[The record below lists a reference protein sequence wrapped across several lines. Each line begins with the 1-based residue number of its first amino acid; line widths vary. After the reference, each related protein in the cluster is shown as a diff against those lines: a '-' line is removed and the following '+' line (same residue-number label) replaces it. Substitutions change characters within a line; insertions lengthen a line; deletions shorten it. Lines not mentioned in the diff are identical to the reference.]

1 MSDNAISSIKRVSKF
16 VRLLILFIAI
26 IHIGGF
32 ILTMIFAEQSTS
44 FHQAEI
50 IHNDATY
57 SATAGITGTN
67 KELAKL
73 LEGEN
78 FNSMAILGI
87 ADIVMYSLIYFFLFQ
102 LFSLYQQGKIFTKS
116 NINCI
121 KNIGRCLLFW
131 VLISLIYPVLVVLFI
146 RFTGLSETLPLQLAI
161 GSTEL
166 IHFLCGAIITVIA
179 WIMSEAQKLH
189 QEQELVI

>member
-67 KELAKL
+67 KELAEL

-102 LFSLYQQGKIFTKS
+102 LLFHRHSADFLKIH
-116 NINCI
+116 N
-121 KNIGRCLLFW
+121 
-131 VLISLIYPVLVVLFI
+131 P
-146 RFTGLSETLPLQLAI
+146 
-161 GSTEL
+161 
-166 IHFLCGAIITVIA
+166 
-179 WIMSEAQKLH
+179 
-189 QEQELVI
+189 